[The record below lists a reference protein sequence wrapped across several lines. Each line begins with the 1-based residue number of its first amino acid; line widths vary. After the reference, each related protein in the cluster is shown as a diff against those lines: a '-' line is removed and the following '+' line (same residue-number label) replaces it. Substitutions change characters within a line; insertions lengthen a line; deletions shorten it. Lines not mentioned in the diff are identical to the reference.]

1 MRTSIPLSETQRAVL
16 LKIGLSPG
24 INAFAIASELERN
37 QSAINQICKKL
48 REAGF
53 VTATE
58 ALNVKNA
65 RVLELRLTLIGFGFV
80 VRQLYLELTRDHCSD
95 ITSDLGSTIVSL
107 LQSNRDL
114 HEGIDIFVEYFD
126 FVAETTH
133 KGRMYWL
140 FRPLASSLEGPV
152 RGYEFVSTECSTD
165 QPMPDWN
172 YVCHVALSKDLFF
185 TLWKVGESYGT
196 FAPEEREFF
205 GTEIIPRFKESKGW
219 DLILDE
225 LEIRESEYAY
235 LKDLKSLIQQ
245 EE

>member
-24 INAFAIASELERN
+24 INALAIASELERN

-114 HEGIDIFVEYFD
+114 HEGIDIFVEFFD

-133 KGRMYWL
+133 KGGMYWL
-140 FRPLASSLEGPV
+140 FRSLASSLEGPV

-172 YVCHVALSKDLFF
+172 YACHVALSKDLFF
-185 TLWKVGESYGT
+185 TLWKVGESYGI

-225 LEIRESEYAY
+225 LENREIEYAY

>member
-1 MRTSIPLSETQRAVL
+1 MSTTIPLSETQRAVL

-114 HEGIDIFVEYFD
+114 HEGIDIFVEFFD
-126 FVAETTH
+126 FVAKKMH
-133 KGRMYWL
+133 KGSMYWL
-140 FRPLASSLEGPV
+140 FRSLASSLEGPV
-152 RGYEFVSTECSTD
+152 LRYEFVSTECSTD

-185 TLWKVGESYGT
+185 TLWRYGEIYRLFT
-196 FAPEEREFF
+196 PEEKKFF
-205 GTEIIPRFKESKGW
+205 ETEIMRRFKDSEGW

-225 LEIRESEYAY
+225 LEDREAECTR
-235 LKDLKSLIQQ
+235 LKALKSLIQQ
-245 EE
+245 EG

>member
-1 MRTSIPLSETQRAVL
+1 
-16 LKIGLSPG
+16 
-24 INAFAIASELERN
+24 
-37 QSAINQICKKL
+37 
-48 REAGF
+48 

-114 HEGIDIFVEYFD
+114 HEGIDIFVEFFD
-126 FVAETTH
+126 FVAKKMH
-133 KGRMYWL
+133 KGSMYWL
-140 FRPLASSLEGPV
+140 FRSLASSLEGPV
-152 RGYEFVSTECSTD
+152 LRYEFVSTECSTD

-185 TLWKVGESYGT
+185 TLWRYGEIYRLFT
-196 FAPEEREFF
+196 PEEKKFF
-205 GTEIIPRFKESKGW
+205 ETEIMRRFKDSEGW

-225 LEIRESEYAY
+225 LEDREAECTR
-235 LKDLKSLIQQ
+235 LKALKSLIQQ
-245 EE
+245 EG

>member
-1 MRTSIPLSETQRAVL
+1 
-16 LKIGLSPG
+16 
-24 INAFAIASELERN
+24 
-37 QSAINQICKKL
+37 
-48 REAGF
+48 
-53 VTATE
+53 
-58 ALNVKNA
+58 
-65 RVLELRLTLIGFGFV
+65 
-80 VRQLYLELTRDHCSD
+80 LYLELTRDHCSD

-126 FVAETTH
+126 FVAKKTH

-140 FRPLASSLEGPV
+140 FRSLASSLGEPV

-196 FAPEEREFF
+196 FAPGEREFF

-225 LEIRESEYAY
+225 LENREIEYAR
-235 LKDLKSLIQQ
+235 LKTLRSLVQQ
-245 EE
+245 KD

>member
-114 HEGIDIFVEYFD
+114 HEGIDIFVEFFD

-133 KGRMYWL
+133 KGSMYWL
-140 FRPLASSLEGPV
+140 FRSLASSLEGPV
-152 RGYEFVSTECSTD
+152 LRYEFVSTECSTD

-172 YVCHVALSKDLFF
+172 YACHVALSKDLFF
-185 TLWKVGESYGT
+185 TLWKVGEIYGI

>member
-1 MRTSIPLSETQRAVL
+1 MSTTIPLNETQRAVL

-24 INAFAIASELERN
+24 INALAIANELERN

-65 RVLELRLTLIGFGFV
+65 RVLELKLTLLGFGFV
-80 VRQLYLELTRDHCSD
+80 VRQLYD
-95 ITSDLGSTIVSL
+95 GSGPILDPDVMPL

-114 HEGIDIFVEYFD
+114 HEGIDIFVEFFD
-126 FVAETTH
+126 FVTESGH
-133 KGRMYWL
+133 KERSYWV
-140 FRPLASSLEGPV
+140 FRSLASSLERPV
-152 RGYEFVSTECSTD
+152 GQYKFVSTECSTD

-172 YVCHVALSKDLFF
+172 YACHVALSKDLFF
-185 TLWKVGESYGT
+185 TLWRCGEIYRLFT
-196 FAPEEREFF
+196 PEEKKFF
-205 GTEIIPRFKESKGW
+205 ETEIMRRFKDSEGW

-225 LEIRESEYAY
+225 LEDREAECTR
-235 LKDLKSLIQQ
+235 LKALKSLIQQ
-245 EE
+245 EG